1 MDPVANFYKTKHR
14 SQSFLLPPN
23 MRDWL
28 PEDDIAYFLIE
39 TVEALDLSAFERSL
53 EKDSRGR
60 PGLDPRIMAALLLY
74 AYCQGER
81 SSRKIE
87 GLCVRDIAYRVVS
100 AQLFPDHTSIARFR
114 KEHGAALEDLFPKI
128 LLLCK
133 KAGLV
138 KVGRVALD
146 GSKIKANA
154 ALDDNR
160 TLSHLREEVKGWLS
174 EAETADREGNRTGEE
189 DGNRLP
195 KTLAKK
201 DERKSRIRKCLAD
214 LEAKAERLEREKE
227 EKAEKRSEREKT
239 SGPLRGRKPKEAP
252 VDPEALKANTTDPES
267 RIMKS
272 RKEGYVQAYNAQ
284 IVVTED
290 QIIVGAEITQEAND
304 QHQLLPMLEATRH
317 TLKTAGIDETPRE
330 VVADTGYWN
339 EEAIAKEKTEMTEF
353 FLNPFRK
360 ARGRKRKEGAEPVK
374 KPPTPFEEK
383 MHSDRAREI
392 LKRRGAMVEE
402 VFGQIKTVQ
411 GANRFMR
418 RGFSACA
425 SEWKLICAAHNLL
438 KLWRA
443 LNKQRKGALPCLA
456 PCPG

>member
-1 MDPVANFYKTKHR
+1 MAHFYKTKHR

-23 MRDWL
+23 MMDWL
-28 PEDDIAYFLIE
+28 PEDDIVYFLIE
-39 TVEALDLSAFERSL
+39 TVEALDLSAFDRSP

-87 GLCVRDIAYRVVS
+87 GLCVRDLAYRVVS

-114 KEHGAALEDLFPKI
+114 KEHEAALEDLFPQI

-138 KVGRVALD
+138 KLGRVALD

-160 TLSHLREEVKGWLS
+160 TLAHLREEVKGWLS
-174 EAETADREGNRTGEE
+174 ESETADREETKAGEE
-189 DGNRLP
+189 NGNRLP

-201 DERKSRIRKCLAD
+201 DERRSRIRQCLAD

-227 EKAEKRSEREKT
+227 EKAKKRTEREET
-239 SGPLRGRKPKEAP
+239 SGPLRGRKPKETP

-284 IVVTED
+284 IVVSED

-339 EEAIAKEKTEMTEF
+339 EEAIANEKPEMTEF

-360 ARGRKRKEGAEPVK
+360 ARGRKRKDGAEPKK

-383 MHSDRAREI
+383 MQGDRAREI
-392 LKRRGAMVEE
+392 LKRRGGMVEG

-411 GANRFMR
+411 GATRFMR
-418 RGFSACA
+418 RGLSACA
-425 SEWKLICAAHNLL
+425 SEWKLICTAHNFL

-443 LNKQRKGALPCLA
+443 VNKKRKEAISCLA